1 MIKPKKNTL
10 VYRFFV
16 WYIARI
22 IKQNFNSFNF
32 NTIDLQKDKA
42 ILLLANHYSWW
53 DGFTLFHLNNLYLKK
68 QFHVMIIENTAKKI
82 WFMKYLG
89 AFSVQPNSRSVLQSL
104 KYAGELLD
112 KPNNLVLIFP
122 QGKLHSSH
130 ISRVEFQKGVQKIV
144 DFSKKQFQYLF
155 SVALTDYFENK
166 KPSLYFHLKQQN
178 ANNINTLTELEN
190 SYQHHYQQALK
201 KQSETIV

>member
-53 DGFTLFHLNNLYLKK
+53 DGFALFHLNNLYLKK
-68 QFHVMIIENTAKKI
+68 QFHVMIIENTAQKI

-89 AFSVQPNSRSVLQSL
+89 AFSIQHNSRSMLQSL
-104 KYAGELLD
+104 QYAGQLLN

-122 QGKLHSSH
+122 QGKLHTSH
-130 ISRVEFQKGVQKIV
+130 ISKIEFQKGVQKVIN
-144 DFSKKQFQYLF
+144 FSKKQFQYLF

-166 KPSLYFHLKQQN
+166 KPSLYFHLKQHN
-178 ANNINTLTELEN
+178 PTDFKTLNDLEN
-190 SYQHHYQQALK
+190 SYHQHYQLALK
-201 KQSETIV
+201 KQNETIV